1 VFRSGNTIQQFYRG
15 GNMGA
20 DKLSFSKKIMAAVCH
35 HCPFCKAARKN
46 PESVIG
52 KMLHHKY
59 HSDNCPFWKAEI
71 AAYGQEVS
79 EKTQNE

>member
-1 VFRSGNTIQQFYRG
+1 
-15 GNMGA
+15 MCA
-20 DKLSFSKKIMAAVCH
+20 DKLSFSKKIMATVCH
-35 HCPFCKAARKN
+35 HCPLCKAARKN